1 MAKVV
6 VVGTELGGV
15 TVAYELRE
23 KLTKGT
29 DILVIGEGSEFN
41 FVPSNP
47 WLTWEYWRRFFS
59 NSSKSTA

>member
-6 VVGTELGGV
+6 VVGTGLGGV
-15 TVAYELRE
+15 SVAYELRE
-23 KLTKGT
+23 KLTKDT

-47 WLTWEYWRRFFS
+47 WLTWGILAPLF
-59 NSSKSTA
+59 